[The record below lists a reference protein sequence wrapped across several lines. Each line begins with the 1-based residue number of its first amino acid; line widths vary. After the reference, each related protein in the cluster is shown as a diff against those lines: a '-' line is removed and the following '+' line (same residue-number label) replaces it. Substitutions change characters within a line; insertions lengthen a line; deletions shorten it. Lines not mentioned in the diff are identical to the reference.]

1 MGVGDVGAS
10 GSREASDNARAE
22 GVGQLDIDL
31 GLVDEL
37 TKRETAALDGK
48 HVRSLAYRE
57 QARRRLPGGV
67 SSSWQSWPPHPIY
80 VDRGEGSHVWDI
92 DGNEYVD
99 LHNGY
104 GAMVMG
110 HAHAK
115 IVEAVRKRVALGTH
129 FAQPTE
135 EALPVAENLAERY
148 RLPYWRFGNSGTEST
163 LDACRMMRALT
174 GRKKLIK
181 IEGSYHGHHDSL
193 MVSVF
198 PGRGVA
204 GPRERPASVPQTLG
218 MPDGIVEQVVCVPFN
233 NAAAMELA
241 FAEHD
246 GQIAGV
252 MIEPAMSNCGLVLP
266 DPGYLQSV
274 IDVAHRNGALVA
286 FDEVKTGFTLAWGGA
301 VQAFGAV
308 PDLVCLAKSLG
319 AGLPCGAIGGTEDAM
334 SMIISGELDQ
344 VGTFNGNPLTMTA
357 AKVNLEDVLVP
368 EAYEELDRIN
378 RILGRC
384 EDVIGRH
391 GLPASMKLL
400 GAKGSIDWSPR
411 PIHEY
416 RDLWAIDDRV
426 PQLAWLWQL
435 NRGVFKSPGS
445 KWESWTTSIVH
456 SDADAQRY
464 VDNFEELAGAITS

>member
-1 MGVGDVGAS
+1 MSADKLATRGAS
-10 GSREASDNARAE
+10 ANGRAAAPTPVE
-22 GVGQLDIDL
+22 IDL
-31 GLVDEL
+31 GLIDEL
-37 TKRETAALDGK
+37 TKREVRALDAK
-48 HVRSLAYRE
+48 HARSLAYRE
-57 QARRRLPGGV
+57 DARRRLPGGV

-80 VDRGEGSHVWDI
+80 VDRGEGSRVWDI
-92 DGNEYVD
+92 DDNEYVD
-99 LHNGY
+99 YHNGY
-104 GAMVMG
+104 GVMVMG
-110 HAHAK
+110 HAHPK
-115 IVEAVRKRVALGTH
+115 VVEAVRRRVALGTH

-135 EALPVAENLAERY
+135 DALPVAEHLAERY

-163 LDACRMMRALT
+163 LDACRIMRAGT

-181 IEGSYHGHHDSL
+181 IEGTYHGHHDSL

-198 PGRGVA
+198 PPPEDA
-204 GPRERPASVPQTLG
+204 GPRDHPASVPQTLG
-218 MPDGIVEQVVCVPFN
+218 MPDGIVEQVVSVPFN
-233 NAAAMELA
+233 DAGAMEQA
-241 FAEHD
+241 FAAHD

-266 DPGYLQSV
+266 DTGYLQTV

-301 VQAFGAV
+301 VQAFDVV
-308 PDLVCLAKSLG
+308 PDIVCLAKSLG

-344 VGTFNGNPLTMTA
+344 VGTFNGNPLTMAA
-357 AKVNLEDVLVP
+357 AKVNLEEVLVP
-368 EAYEELDRIN
+368 EAYKEFDRIN
-378 RILGRC
+378 AVLAHC
-384 EDVIGRH
+384 EDVIAEH

-416 RDLWAIDDRV
+416 RDLWGIDDRV

-464 VDNFEELAGAITS
+464 VDNFEELAAAITA